1 MALITETNAQ
11 YYEGEQYFEST
22 GQVSLK
28 VTLDTDLNDYG
39 AGTPP
44 QNANYTVAVNT
55 LVSPTVFTDLAL
67 GTYSVNNNIVTIPAQ
82 AVGVDIRVK
91 LKANALF
98 NSYGGYEYVPLEE
111 IINNFMADK
120 PDTRWMRRGKVY
132 PYLVANRCNQLIES
146 VQEFI

>member
-1 MALITETNAQ
+1 MAQPNGGLITETNAQ

-28 VTLDTDLNDYG
+28 VTLNTDLNDYG

-55 LVSPTVFTDLAL
+55 LVSPTVFTDLTL
-67 GTYSVNNNIVTIPAQ
+67 GTYSVDNNIVTIPAQ

-91 LKANALF
+91 LKANAAYALF
-98 NSYGGYEYVPLEE
+98 VWNDKIGLASRRTSSHRTTYEKLVKYY
-111 IINNFMADK
+111 AK
-120 PDTRWMRRGKVY
+120 
-132 PYLVANRCNQLIES
+132 YLGDNT
-146 VQEFI
+146 